1 MYNCSEILNT
11 LTSHNKYIDKSLI
24 EKAISFT
31 IKYHKDQL
39 RDSGDPYYTHPIEVA
54 KIVADMNLDTAT
66 IITAL
71 LHDTIEDTDL
81 TFEEIKKHFG
91 SEIAG
96 MVDGV
101 TKLKKVKLNLEQV
114 NQAENFRKL
123 FLAMVEDIRVLLV
136 KLADRLHNM
145 RTITFKSEEKRR
157 KISLE
162 TLEIYAPL
170 AERIGVNKIKHE
182 LQDIALCNLY
192 PDIYTTIIRK
202 LEEIS
207 NNTQVLIQQI
217 IKELSELLNSQGLEA
232 EVFGRAKSPYSI
244 WMKMVNKNTSFD
256 DLSDVIGFR
265 VLVKSTQE
273 CYRVLGIIHSEF
285 RTIPGSFSDFISMP
299 KDNGYQSLHTVVIGP
314 LQRKIEMQIRTYE
327 MHDIA
332 ELGLAAHWCYKQQYK
347 ATDVKNYQ
355 WIREMVSILE
365 HSSSSEELLQHT
377 KLAMYHNQVFCLTPK
392 GDIISLPKKATTID
406 FAYAVHSKVGNHC
419 IGAKINGKLSPLR
432 SELKTGDIVEILIS
446 SNQNPSSSW
455 EDFAITGK
463 AKSEI
468 KRFLKHQNH
477 EESIRLGKNLIE
489 NAFLSAKISNFDKAL
504 DNIALKLNKSREE
517 LYLNVGIGQIPTSEI
532 VNLSNLKPLEPK
544 SIFRL
549 SKARD
554 DSSSHKVPISELI
567 PGILVHF
574 PKCCNPIP
582 GDQIIGIVYTGKG
595 VTIHTNECKIGLQ
608 LQSSTEKIF
617 NLSWDTSDSQT
628 RYNCKIKMITHS
640 DNNIIS
646 IITSQ
651 MARYNINLINLQI
664 KKIDQFFNE
673 INCDIEVNNSDALNN
688 LIQSLKTEKLVY
700 SIIRARS

>member
-1 MYNCSEILNT
+1 
-11 LTSHNKYIDKSLI
+11 
-24 EKAISFT
+24 
-31 IKYHKDQL
+31 
-39 RDSGDPYYTHPIEVA
+39 
-54 KIVADMNLDTAT
+54 
-66 IITAL
+66 
-71 LHDTIEDTDL
+71 
-81 TFEEIKKHFG
+81 
-91 SEIAG
+91 
-96 MVDGV
+96 
-101 TKLKKVKLNLEQV
+101 
-114 NQAENFRKL
+114 
-123 FLAMVEDIRVLLV
+123 
-136 KLADRLHNM
+136 
-145 RTITFKSEEKRR
+145 
-157 KISLE
+157 
-162 TLEIYAPL
+162 
-170 AERIGVNKIKHE
+170 
-182 LQDIALCNLY
+182 
-192 PDIYTTIIRK
+192 
-202 LEEIS
+202 
-207 NNTQVLIQQI
+207 
-217 IKELSELLNSQGLEA
+217 
-232 EVFGRAKSPYSI
+232 
-244 WMKMVNKNTSFD
+244 
-256 DLSDVIGFR
+256 
-265 VLVKSTQE
+265 
-273 CYRVLGIIHSEF
+273 
-285 RTIPGSFSDFISMP
+285 
-299 KDNGYQSLHTVVIGP
+299 
-314 LQRKIEMQIRTYE
+314 